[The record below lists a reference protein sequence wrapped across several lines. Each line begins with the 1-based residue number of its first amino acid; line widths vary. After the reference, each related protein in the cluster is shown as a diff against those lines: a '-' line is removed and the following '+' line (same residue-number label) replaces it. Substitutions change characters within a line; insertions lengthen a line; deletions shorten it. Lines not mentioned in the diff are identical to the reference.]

1 MVIIT
6 GTSVVVLG
14 VISISIKNRGE
25 VGWKHVIRVSLVSFS
40 ALFCVFHP
48 SSLYSHHTHIL
59 KPCLLLP
66 SVVNVSPHSVSLSN
80 CIIRTCYRHLSTKHP
95 HLQDDLL
102 HLVYFLPLFA
112 LWTTCRKL
120 PPPCPIACSHARCR
134 LPPVPGTLQ
143 ELNLG

>member
-1 MVIIT
+1 MAIIT

-25 VGWKHVIRVSLVSFS
+25 VEWKHVIRVSLVPFS

-48 SSLYSHHTHIL
+48 SSLYSYHTHIL

-80 CIIRTCYRHLSTKHP
+80 CIMRTCYPHLSTKIIP
-95 HLQDDLL
+95 IYRMISSTLSIFFPSLL
-102 HLVYFLPLFA
+102 SGPLVGNCLLPAPEPVAMQGAGCPQCLA
-112 LWTTCRKL
+112 LCR
-120 PPPCPIACSHARCR
+120 S
-134 LPPVPGTLQ
+134 
-143 ELNLG
+143 